1 AFPGSGS
8 NNSCYLNHNL
18 AGSAARYADYTD
30 IQGQANEPRGAS
42 AYAAFISAAA
52 TQAKAANPRV
62 ITLGNVSATPGGQ
75 SVSPATLTACARA
88 VFGTGSG
95 KVAGFYTTITDAGA
109 ATMAKF
115 LQLFEP

>member
-1 AFPGSGS
+1 LHQEIG
-8 NNSCYLNHNL
+8 N
-18 AGSAARYADYTD
+18 
-30 IQGQANEPRGAS
+30 
-42 AYAAFISAAA
+42 
-52 TQAKAANPRV
+52 
-62 ITLGNVSATPGGQ
+62 ITCRRPPGGQ
-75 SVSPATLTACARA
+75 SVSAATLNACGRA